1 MHHRQCRESFRRRD
15 RRQNRLA
22 SAGLFCRP
30 RHLEIESAR
39 RHQERF
45 RHRRRDQ
52 RGRGLPGE
60 CHFTEV
66 KRATLIFLVLL
77 ALSVRAGDKK
87 VDVSKIHG
95 RIQFVNS
102 FPDYK
107 VQAVTSF
114 ADLHV
119 QIVTSFP
126 DKPGQWQIVESFP
139 DYKIEMVNSFPDFT
153 IQYVKSFPGPAK

>member
-1 MHHRQCRESFRRRD
+1 MMKKS
-15 RRQNRLA
+15 
-22 SAGLFCRP
+22 
-30 RHLEIESAR
+30 EIEPGKSLSGLCPDLCALCM
-39 RHQERF
+39 RF
-45 RHRRRDQ
+45 
-52 RGRGLPGE
+52 
-60 CHFTEV
+60 
-66 KRATLIFLVLL
+66 LIVAVVLVAP
-77 ALSVRAGDKK
+77 ALVSRAGDKK

-95 RIQFVNS
+95 RIQYVNS

-114 ADLHV
+114 PDLHV

-153 IQYVKSFPGPAK
+153 IEFVTSFPGPAK

>member
-1 MHHRQCRESFRRRD
+1 MKKSEIEPGDSLLGLRRD
-15 RRQNRLA
+15 LCVLGVRSLA
-22 SAGLFCRP
+22 VA
-30 RHLEIESAR
+30 
-39 RHQERF
+39 
-45 RHRRRDQ
+45 
-52 RGRGLPGE
+52 
-60 CHFTEV
+60 V
-66 KRATLIFLVLL
+66 TLAAL
-77 ALSVRAGDKK
+77 ALVVRASDKK

-95 RIQFVNS
+95 RIQYVQS

-153 IQYVKSFPGPAK
+153 IEFVNSFPGPAK

>member
-1 MHHRQCRESFRRRD
+1 MKKSEIEPGDSLLGLRRD
-15 RRQNRLA
+15 LCVLCVRSLA
-22 SAGLFCRP
+22 
-30 RHLEIESAR
+30 
-39 RHQERF
+39 
-45 RHRRRDQ
+45 
-52 RGRGLPGE
+52 
-60 CHFTEV
+60 V
-66 KRATLIFLVLL
+66 VLVLVTL
-77 ALSVRAGDKK
+77 ALVVRASDKK

-95 RIQFVNS
+95 RIQYVQS

-153 IQYVKSFPGPAK
+153 IEFVNSFPGPAK